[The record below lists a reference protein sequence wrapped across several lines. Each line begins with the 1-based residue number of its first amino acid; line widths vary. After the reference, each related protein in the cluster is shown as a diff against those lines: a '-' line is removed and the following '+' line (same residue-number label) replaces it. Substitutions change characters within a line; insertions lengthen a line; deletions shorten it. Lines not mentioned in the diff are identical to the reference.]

1 MLNFQSRW
9 RLKLNAIKTTTGL
22 AFNSLADQSIVDAAI
37 ASGVF
42 FPYSCKTGR
51 CKTCKCKVV
60 TGETALLADEL
71 GLTDADKAEGWILGC
86 VRKAVSALTISASGV
101 SKFQMPQAKMLPCR
115 ISALEFL
122 STDVLKVTLR
132 LPPNNQLQYYAG
144 QYIDVI
150 KGDIRR
156 SYSVANACTL
166 GGQIELHIKRFN
178 GGKMSEYWFEQAKV
192 NDLLRLNG
200 PLGTFFLRNCAG
212 KDLIFLATGT
222 GFAPVKAILES
233 LSQAK
238 SEELPRSVRVYWG
251 GRSLAELYAAAPD
264 IGVPYDFKR
273 VLSRSA
279 DGDAQGYVQ
288 NACLGD
294 IVDFQNAQVFA
305 CGSNAMIEDAR
316 SLLVKAG
323 LEETQFHSDAFVC
336 SAS

>member
-1 MLNFQSRW
+1 MSS
-9 RLKLNAIKTTTGL
+9 IKTTTGL
-22 AFNSLADQSIVDAAI
+22 AFNALPDKSIVDAAM

-51 CKTCKCKVV
+51 CKTCKCKVTSGKTV
-60 TGETALLADEL
+60 LLADEL
-71 GLTDADKAEGWILGC
+71 GLTEAEKADGWVLGC
-86 VRKAVSALTISASGV
+86 VRTPTSELTISAPGV
-101 SKFQMPQAKMLPCR
+101 SRFEMPQAKMLPCR
-115 ISALEFL
+115 ISALEPL
-122 STDVLKVTLR
+122 SADVIKVTLR
-132 LPPNNQLQYYAG
+132 LPPNSQLQYYAG

-156 SYSVANACTL
+156 SYSVANAYAMD
-166 GGQIELHIKRFN
+166 GQIELHIKRFN

-200 PLGTFFLRNCAG
+200 PLGTFFLRDYSG

-233 LSQAK
+233 LSQIK
-238 SEELPRSVRVYWG
+238 PEDLPRSIKVYWG
-251 GRSLAELYAAAPD
+251 GRSITDLYAAVPD
-264 IGVPYDFKR
+264 IGFPYVFKR
-273 VLSRSA
+273 VLSRDA

-288 NACLGD
+288 NVCLVD
-294 IVDFQNAQVFA
+294 VADFQNTQVFA

-323 LEETQFHSDAFVC
+323 LEEAEFYSDAFVC

>member
-1 MLNFQSRW
+1 M
-9 RLKLNAIKTTTGL
+9 NAIKTITGL
-22 AFNSLADQSIVDAAI
+22 AFNALADKSIVDASI
-37 ASGVF
+37 AAGVF

-60 TGETALLADEL
+60 AGETALLADEL
-71 GLTDADKAEGWILGC
+71 GLTDAEKKDGWILGC
-86 VRKAVSALTISASGV
+86 VRKPMSELTISAPSV
-101 SKFQMPQAKMLPCR
+101 SKFEMPQAKMLPCR
-115 ISALEFL
+115 ISVIEPL

-156 SYSVANACTL
+156 SYSVANAHTKD
-166 GGQIELHIKRFN
+166 GQIELHIKRFN
-178 GGKMSEYWFEQAKV
+178 GGKMSEYWFDQAKV

-200 PLGTFFLRNCAG
+200 PLGTFFLRDYSG

-238 SEELPRSVRVYWG
+238 PEDLPRSIRVYWG
-251 GRSLAELYAAAPD
+251 GRVLSDLYSGAPD
-264 IGVPYDFKR
+264 IGSPYIFKR
-273 VLSRSA
+273 VLSRGA
-279 DGDAQGYVQ
+279 GGDAQGYVQ
-288 NACLGD
+288 NVCLGD
-294 IVDFQNAQVFA
+294 VADFQNTQVFA

-323 LEETQFHSDAFVC
+323 LEEAEFYSDAFVC

>member
-1 MLNFQSRW
+1 MNV
-9 RLKLNAIKTTTGL
+9 IKTTTGL
-22 AFNSLADQSIVDAAI
+22 AFNALPDKSIVDAAI

-51 CKTCKCKVV
+51 CKTCKCKV
-60 TGETALLADEL
+60 TAGETALLADEL
-71 GLTDADKAEGWILGC
+71 GLTEAEKADGWVLGC
-86 VRKAVSALTISASGV
+86 VRTPTSELTISAPGV
-101 SKFQMPQAKMLPCR
+101 SKFEMPQAKMLPCR
-115 ISALEFL
+115 ISALEPL
-122 STDVLKVTLR
+122 SADVIKVTLR
-132 LPPNNQLQYYAG
+132 LPPNSQLQYYAG

-156 SYSVANACTL
+156 SYSVANAYTKD
-166 GGQIELHIKRFN
+166 GQIELHIKRFN

-200 PLGTFFLRNCAG
+200 PLGTFFLRDYSG

-233 LSQAK
+233 LSQIKPEA
-238 SEELPRSVRVYWG
+238 LPRSIKVYWG
-251 GRSLAELYAAAPD
+251 GRALPDFYSGVPD
-264 IGVPYDFKR
+264 IGFPYIFKR
-273 VLSRSA
+273 VLSRGA

-288 NACLGD
+288 NVCIDDVA
-294 IVDFQNAQVFA
+294 DFQNTQVFA
-305 CGSNAMIEDAR
+305 CGSNGMIEDAR

-323 LEETQFHSDAFVC
+323 LGETDFYSDAFVC

>member
-1 MLNFQSRW
+1 MT
-9 RLKLNAIKTTTGL
+9 AIKTTTGL
-22 AFNSLADQSIVDAAI
+22 TFNALADKSILDAAI

-60 TGETALLADEL
+60 AGETTLVADEL
-71 GLTDADKAEGWILGC
+71 GLTDAEKADGWILGC
-86 VRKAVSALTISASGV
+86 VRKPISELTINAPGV
-101 SKFQMPQAKMLPCR
+101 SKFEMLQAKMLPCR
-115 ISALEFL
+115 ISALEPL
-122 STDVLKVTLR
+122 STDVIKVTLR
-132 LPPNNQLQYYAG
+132 LPSNNQFQYYAG

-156 SYSVANACTL
+156 SYSVANAYTKD
-166 GGQIELHIKRFN
+166 GQIELHIKRFN

-200 PLGTFFLRNCAG
+200 PLGTFFLRDYAG

-233 LSQAK
+233 LSQVK
-238 SEELPRSVRVYWG
+238 PENLPRSIKVYWG
-251 GRSLAELYAAAPD
+251 GRVLSDLYSGVPG
-264 IGVPYDFKR
+264 IGVPYIFKR
-273 VLSRSA
+273 VLSRGA
-279 DGDAQGYVQ
+279 GGDAQGYVQ

-294 IVDFQNAQVFA
+294 VADFQNTQVFA

-316 SLLVKAG
+316 GLLVKAG
-323 LEETQFHSDAFVC
+323 LEETEFYSDAFVC

>member
-1 MLNFQSRW
+1 M
-9 RLKLNAIKTTTGL
+9 NAIKTTTGL
-22 AFNSLADQSIVDAAI
+22 TFNALPDKSIVDAAI

-51 CKTCKCKVV
+51 CKTCKCKL
-60 TGETALLADEL
+60 TAGETTLLADEL
-71 GLTDADKAEGWILGC
+71 GLTEAEKAEGWILGC
-86 VRKAVSALTISASGV
+86 VRKPMSELTICAPGV
-101 SKFQMPQAKMLPCR
+101 SKFEMPQVKMIPCR
-115 ISALEFL
+115 ISALEPL
-122 STDVLKVTLR
+122 STDVIKVTLR
-132 LPPNNQLQYYAG
+132 LPPNNQLHYFAG

-156 SYSVANACTL
+156 SYSIANAKTL
-166 GGQIELHIKRFN
+166 DGQIELHIKRFSN
-178 GGKMSEYWFEQAKV
+178 GKMSEYWFEHAKA

-200 PLGTFFLRNCAG
+200 PLGTFFLRDYVE

-238 SEELPRSVRVYWG
+238 PEELPRSIKVYWG
-251 GRSLAELYAAAPD
+251 ERTITDFYSGAPD
-264 IGVPYDFKR
+264 IGAPYIFKR
-273 VLSRSA
+273 VLSRSV
-279 DGDAQGYVQ
+279 GGEAQGYVQ
-288 NACLGD
+288 NVCLGD
-294 IVDFQNAQVFA
+294 VVNFQNTQVFA

-323 LEETQFHSDAFVC
+323 LEETEFYSDAFVC

>member
-1 MLNFQSRW
+1 M
-9 RLKLNAIKTTTGL
+9 NAIKTTTGL
-22 AFNSLADQSIVDAAI
+22 AFNALPDKSIVDASI
-37 ASGVF
+37 AAGVF

-51 CKTCKCKVV
+51 CKTCKCKVA

-71 GLTDADKAEGWILGC
+71 GLTEAEKTEGWILAC
-86 VRKAVSALTISASGV
+86 VRTPTSELTINAPSV
-101 SKFQMPQAKMLPCR
+101 SRFEMLQVKMLPCR
-115 ISALEFL
+115 INALEPL
-122 STDVLKVTLR
+122 SADVIKVTLR
-132 LPPNNQLQYYAG
+132 LPPNSQLQYYAG

-156 SYSVANACTL
+156 SYSVANPYTKD
-166 GGQIELHIKRFN
+166 GQIELHIKRFN
-178 GGKMSEYWFEQAKV
+178 GGRMSEYWFEQAKV

-200 PLGTFFLRNCAG
+200 PLGTFFLRDYAG

-238 SEELPRSVRVYWG
+238 PEDLPRSISVYWG
-251 GRSLAELYAAAPD
+251 GRVLSDLYSDMPD
-264 IGVPYDFKR
+264 VGFPYIFKR

-288 NACLGD
+288 NVCIGD
-294 IVDFQNAQVFA
+294 VADFQNTQVFA

-323 LEETQFHSDAFVC
+323 LAEADFYSDAFVC

>member
-1 MLNFQSRW
+1 M
-9 RLKLNAIKTTTGL
+9 NAIKTTTGL
-22 AFNSLADQSIVDAAI
+22 TFNALPDKSIVDAAI

-42 FPYSCKTGR
+42 FSYSCKTGR
-51 CKTCKCKVV
+51 CKTCKCKV
-60 TGETALLADEL
+60 TAGETALLADEL
-71 GLTDADKAEGWILGC
+71 GLTETEKADGWILGC
-86 VRKAVSALTISASGV
+86 VRKPMSELTISAPGV
-101 SKFQMPQAKMLPCR
+101 SKFEMPQAKMLPCR
-115 ISALEFL
+115 ISALESL
-122 STDVLKVTLR
+122 STDVMKVTLR
-132 LPPNNQLQYYAG
+132 LPPNNQLEYFAG

-156 SYSVANACTL
+156 SYSIANACTL
-166 GGQIELHIKRFN
+166 GGQIELHIKRFS

-238 SEELPRSVRVYWG
+238 SEELPSSIRVYWG

-264 IGVPYDFKR
+264 IGIPYSFKR
-273 VLSRSA
+273 VLSRGA
-279 DGDAQGYVQ
+279 GGDAQGYVQ
-288 NACLGD
+288 NVCLGD
-294 IVDFQNAQVFA
+294 VADFQNTQVFA
-305 CGSNAMIEDAR
+305 CGSNAMIEDGR
-316 SLLVKAG
+316 RLLVKAG
-323 LEETQFHSDAFVC
+323 LEEADFYSDAFVC

>member
-1 MLNFQSRW
+1 
-9 RLKLNAIKTTTGL
+9 LNAIKTLTGL
-22 AFNSLADQSIVDAAI
+22 AFNSIADKSIVDAAI
-37 ASGVF
+37 ASGIF

-60 TGETALLADEL
+60 AGETALLADEL
-71 GLTDADKAEGWILGC
+71 GLTEAEKVDGWILGC
-86 VRKAVSALTISASGV
+86 VRKPMSELTISAPGV
-101 SKFQMPQAKMLPCR
+101 SKFEMPQAKMHPCR
-115 ISALEFL
+115 ISSLEPL
-122 STDVLKVTLR
+122 STDVIKVTLR

-156 SYSVANACTL
+156 SYSVANAHTKD
-166 GGQIELHIKRFN
+166 GQIELHIKRFN

-200 PLGTFFLRNCAG
+200 PLGTFFLRDYSG

-222 GFAPVKAILES
+222 GFAPVKAILEG

-238 SEELPRSVRVYWG
+238 SEDLPRSIRVYWG
-251 GRSLAELYAAAPD
+251 GRKASDLYSLTPD
-264 IGVPYDFKR
+264 IGFPYIFKR
-273 VLSRSA
+273 VLSRGA

-288 NACLGD
+288 NVCLSD
-294 IVDFQNAQVFA
+294 VADFQNAQVFA
-305 CGSNAMIEDAR
+305 CGANAMIEDAR

-323 LEETQFHSDAFVC
+323 LQEAEFYSDAFVC